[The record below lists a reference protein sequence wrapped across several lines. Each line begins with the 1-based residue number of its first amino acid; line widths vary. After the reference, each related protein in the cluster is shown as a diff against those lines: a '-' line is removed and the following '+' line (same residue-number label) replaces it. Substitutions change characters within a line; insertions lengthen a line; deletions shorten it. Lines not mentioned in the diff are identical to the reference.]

1 MADALFREF
10 TSELFKFGDEDVE
23 GRGTAMFRECAQVTA
38 EAIVIGNAYGPG
50 TPLDTGWLRAS
61 FRVSESVPEDGP
73 GERPALPGREPGSG
87 TVFASALDTSAA
99 ARAKLGNSVFVSTMA
114 PYAGDLEEGAGL
126 VRRNGPPEN
135 IGAPTPFI
143 APVEAR
149 FGQIAED
156 AARRVGY
163 GS

>member
-1 MADALFREF
+1 MAD
-10 TSELFKFGDEDVE
+10 
-23 GRGTAMFRECAQVTA
+23 
-38 EAIVIGNAYGPG
+38 
-50 TPLDTGWLRAS
+50 
-61 FRVSESVPEDGP
+61 
-73 GERPALPGREPGSG
+73 
-87 TVFASALDTSAA
+87 
-99 ARAKLGNSVFVSTMA
+99 
-114 PYAGDLEEGAGL
+114 YAGYLEEGAGL

-149 FGQIAED
+149 FGAIAED